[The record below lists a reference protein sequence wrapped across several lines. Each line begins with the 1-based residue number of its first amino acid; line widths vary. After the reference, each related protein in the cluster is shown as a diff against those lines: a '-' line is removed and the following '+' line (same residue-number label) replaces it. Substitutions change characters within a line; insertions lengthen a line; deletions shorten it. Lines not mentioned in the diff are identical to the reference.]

1 MRFSENRKLAFV
13 VLVLCIVL
21 SVFGLGGIG
30 IAREYQYAMDIF
42 NNGSDEFLLSV
53 RHSIDAYLEFSAVA
67 VSVMTSEGE
76 RIIGENA
83 LLTEMNCL
91 ADQIGDGED
100 LDARFAA
107 YTDLK
112 GKTDQL
118 YNLMYDAAGDAFT
131 DFKLAYDDFWG
142 YENMIKFDDYH
153 KVARDYN
160 KLAGGFPGKIVA
172 KIFGLGK
179 LNTFGG

>member
-1 MRFSENRKLAFV
+1 MRFSENRKLAFA
-13 VLVLCIVL
+13 VLALCIVI
-21 SVFGLGGIG
+21 SIFGFGGMG
-30 IAREYQYAMDIF
+30 IAREYHQTMNLF
-42 NNGSDEFLLSV
+42 NNGSDESLSI
-53 RHSIDAYLEFSAVA
+53 RHSVDAYLEFSADA
-67 VSVMTSEGE
+67 AKLMISEGE
-76 RIIGENA
+76 RVLGSND
-83 LLTEMNCL
+83 LLTEINGL

-153 KVARDYN
+153 KAARKYN
-160 KLAGGFPGKIVA
+160 KLSGGFPGKMVA
-172 KIFGLGK
+172 KIFGFGE